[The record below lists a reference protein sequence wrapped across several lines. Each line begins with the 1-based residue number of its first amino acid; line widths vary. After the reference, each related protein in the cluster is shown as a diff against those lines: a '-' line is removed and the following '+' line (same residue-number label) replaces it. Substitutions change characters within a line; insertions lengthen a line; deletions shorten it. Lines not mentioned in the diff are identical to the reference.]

1 MTLSYQ
7 PSAAG
12 ISWLSMCQNTVSTM
26 EREQALLA
34 LSATTTDVQTTLTL
48 TDSTQ
53 TLKEL
58 NDQAQGMEQSAW
70 YSIGGAIGGM
80 LTSLGTGIG
89 TALTSPKNPTV
100 AENEITV
107 TEKNLNTGNES
118 ELENLGVQN
127 NGAASVEGQNTSAT
141 TAETTTAKPAAEE
154 KGSALQNYLSSHG
167 SYLSSFV
174 NSGIQ
179 AIGNTQQASY
189 TEKQAQDKALEAVA
203 QGIASVMNSMQGMTA
218 AAISSCDTFFN
229 NTEGNFTT
237 IIQVSAVR
245 G

>member
-1 MTLSYQ
+1 MTFAYQ

-48 TDSTQ
+48 TNSTQ

-70 YSIGGAIGGM
+70 CSMGGAIGGM

-89 TALTSPKNPTV
+89 TALNSPKTTTP
-100 AENEITV
+100 AENDITV
-107 TEKNLNTGNES
+107 TEKNINPANES
-118 ELENLGVQN
+118 GIEMSEMRD
-127 NGAASVEGQNTSAT
+127 NGAASLDAQNPSPT
-141 TAETTTAKPAAEE
+141 TASTAASKPAAEE

-174 NSGIQ
+174 NSGGQ
-179 AIGNTQQASY
+179 AIGNIQQAAY
-189 TEKQAQDKALEAVA
+189 TQKQAQDKALETIAE
-203 QGIASVMNSMQGMTA
+203 GIASVMSSMQGMLTS
-218 AAISSCDTFFN
+218 AISSCDTFFN